1 MMNLPKGTHVF
12 SAPDTREMLGG
23 IPQYAKG
30 TDSTKNFL
38 GKGSSMTGGKARKRT
53 WAEKVWDYVKK
64 PSKLLDVALDKVGAK
79 LPKNTAMFK
88 DMLKGG
94 FTKTKDAAIEKVKS
108 AFKENEHNN
117 PNLMVGS
124 KPSFGFPVTSHFGM
138 RTHPVHGTRKLH
150 AGTDFGAPAGTP
162 IPSQTGGTVSFAG
175 WGGGYGNLVK
185 VKNGIWE
192 MYYAHMSKIL
202 AKAGQKVTRGTN
214 LGLVGS
220 TGTSTAAHLH
230 YEVRKNGKPLDPM
243 KVSPMGGAGAGV
255 QRWAGVATRALKMTG
270 SYSANNLQRL
280 LYQMKTESNG
290 NPRAINNWDI

>member
-1 MMNLPKGTHVF
+1 
-12 SAPDTREMLGG
+12 
-23 IPQYAKG
+23 
-30 TDSTKNFL
+30 
-38 GKGSSMTGGKARKRT
+38 
-53 WAEKVWDYVKK
+53 
-64 PSKLLDVALDKVGAK
+64 
-79 LPKNTAMFK
+79 
-88 DMLKGG
+88 
-94 FTKTKDAAIEKVKS
+94 
-108 AFKENEHNN
+108 
-117 PNLMVGS
+117 
-124 KPSFGFPVTSHFGM
+124 
-138 RTHPVHGTRKLH
+138 
-150 AGTDFGAPAGTP
+150 
-162 IPSQTGGTVSFAG
+162 
-175 WGGGYGNLVK
+175 
-185 VKNGIWE
+185 KNGIWE

-290 NPRAINNWDI
+290 NPRAINNWDINAKRGTPSKGLMQVIDPTFRAYKMPGYNNIWNPLDNILASIRYAKSRYGSLSKAYRGVGYADGGIVDTKQLAWIAEGGWAESIISHDPAKYNSQKAIWQKTGDALGFTDDKYSKQVLKELERIAQIIENGDGNIVNAIENKPILSENDIKRSYDKRDSRES